1 MTEPLATGEAG
12 TATEDESEFR
22 YACPECGKPFKTTA
36 TLGGHRWREH
46 DVAGTSTKKKP
57 KRTSSGGTARP
68 RSNAARLQRDLASG
82 FKAVAMIPLM
92 RNPGV
97 LGDERVRDVI
107 DKEAIEAADAW
118 VAVAEKDARVA
129 KWLNSMLTGSVWINA
144 SLASLTFTY
153 SIAVFSGLMPL
164 HPAVTMVVTDLA
176 PWVQPA
182 QAAPTPRENGNGSV
196 EP

>member
-1 MTEPLATGEAG
+1 
-12 TATEDESEFR
+12 
-22 YACPECGKPFKTTA
+22 
-36 TLGGHRWREH
+36 
-46 DVAGTSTKKKP
+46 
-57 KRTSSGGTARP
+57 
-68 RSNAARLQRDLASG
+68 
-82 FKAVAMIPLM
+82 MIPLM

-107 DKEAIEAADAW
+107 DKEANEAADAW